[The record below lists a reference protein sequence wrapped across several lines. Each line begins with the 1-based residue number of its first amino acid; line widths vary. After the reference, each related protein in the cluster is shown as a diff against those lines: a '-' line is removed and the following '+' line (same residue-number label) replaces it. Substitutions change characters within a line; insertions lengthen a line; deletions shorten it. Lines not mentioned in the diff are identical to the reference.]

1 MRGCTSGG
9 ARSQRADPAESS
21 GLGVGERYG
30 PCVHDELERSRGG
43 ARWGATA
50 ASHFWARTG
59 QGFALCSQ
67 MCSASGPSPIPHPK
81 GEETHHVL
89 RNGGHRMAR
98 PNTNAPSL
106 NRAMAREV
114 R

>member
-67 MCSASGPSPIPHPK
+67 MRDVFRFRPLTQKGKISPPSPW
-81 GEETHHVL
+81 VVQFW
-89 RNGGHRMAR
+89 GG
-98 PNTNAPSL
+98 PGG
-106 NRAMAREV
+106 
-114 R
+114 